1 MYYSKIAISLF
12 FLFIRSKDYWSGL
25 TEPIMGVYMWEDC
38 TYISS
43 TFNMRKIES
52 YNDNNLCYKVKH
64 DTLQWDSD
72 KCENKRYFACEK
84 IIPGKIKCSSQHN
97 N

>member
-1 MYYSKIAISLF
+1 
-12 FLFIRSKDYWSGL
+12 
-25 TEPIMGVYMWEDC
+25 MWEDC
-38 TYISS
+38 TNMSS

-52 YNDNNLCYKVKH
+52 YNDANLCYKVKH

-72 KCENKRYFACEK
+72 KCENKRYVVCEK
-84 IIPGKIKCSSQHN
+84 IIQGKIKCSSQHN